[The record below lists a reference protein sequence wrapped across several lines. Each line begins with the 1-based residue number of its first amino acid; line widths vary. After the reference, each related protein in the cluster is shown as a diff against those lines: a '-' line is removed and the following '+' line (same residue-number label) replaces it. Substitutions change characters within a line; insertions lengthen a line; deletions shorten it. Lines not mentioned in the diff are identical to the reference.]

1 METGLP
7 FRFKLLTVFA
17 LLGFVGDFC
26 QIKIVLTYIHFNVTT
41 SKLLRKSQGLLSWE

>member
-26 QIKIVLTYIHFNVTT
+26 QFKIPTYIHLMPRQANF
-41 SKLLRKSQGLLSWE
+41 